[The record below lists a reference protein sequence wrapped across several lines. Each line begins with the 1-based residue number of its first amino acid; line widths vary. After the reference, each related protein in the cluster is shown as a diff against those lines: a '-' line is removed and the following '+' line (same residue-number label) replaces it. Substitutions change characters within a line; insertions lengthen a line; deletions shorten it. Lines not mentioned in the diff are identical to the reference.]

1 VNEDDRLRA
10 EAALQS
16 ARLFHTEVERRL
28 AIGTKEAL
36 ADCER
41 LLNSARTALDMA
53 AGWIKVLQGEE
64 VAVDVGPKEANP
76 EG

>member
-1 VNEDDRLRA
+1 MNEDDFLRA

-16 ARLFHTEVERRL
+16 ADLFQREVKRRL
-28 AIGTKEAL
+28 AIGTEEAL

-41 LLNSARTALDMA
+41 LLDSASVALEMA
-53 AGWIKVLQGEE
+53 NGWIKVLLGEE
-64 VAVDVGPKEANP
+64 SGVSVGRDEENP